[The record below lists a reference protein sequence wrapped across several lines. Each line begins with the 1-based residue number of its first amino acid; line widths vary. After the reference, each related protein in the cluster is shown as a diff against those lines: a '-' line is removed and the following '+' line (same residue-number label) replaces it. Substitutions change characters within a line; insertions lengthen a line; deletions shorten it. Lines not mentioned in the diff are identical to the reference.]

1 MNYLFFCHLKVQS
14 IAPILFLELFKN
26 QGDKKMDNKI
36 KKYQDILKKYTSKLE
51 IEVSSKQDPK
61 LNQLFIDAKNL
72 IIEHPNIKEEFL
84 DFYTDW
90 LKEEY
95 TLITKADLESSIR
108 IFMHISEKI
117 RELSSNTYKKDGIT
131 YVTLDESIL
140 DISSWL
146 PKKAIQD
153 VVKLIKKHEEQIE
166 EERIMKQKEK
176 LKQFLEDLKN
186 NDELLE
192 DFIKCVD
199 ND

>member
-1 MNYLFFCHLKVQS
+1 VQS

-72 IIEHPNIKEEFL
+72 IIKHPNIKEEFL

-192 DFIKCVD
+192 DFIKHVD
-199 ND
+199 NN

>member
-1 MNYLFFCHLKVQS
+1 M
-14 IAPILFLELFKN
+14 
-26 QGDKKMDNKI
+26 
-36 KKYQDILKKYTSKLE
+36 
-51 IEVSSKQDPK
+51 
-61 LNQLFIDAKNL
+61 
-72 IIEHPNIKEEFL
+72 
-84 DFYTDW
+84 
-90 LKEEY
+90 KEEY

-140 DISSWL
+140 DIGSWL

>member
-1 MNYLFFCHLKVQS
+1 
-14 IAPILFLELFKN
+14 
-26 QGDKKMDNKI
+26 MDDKI
-36 KKYQDILKKYTSKLE
+36 KEYQDILKRYTSKLE
-51 IEVSSKQDPK
+51 IEINSKQDPE
-61 LNQLFIDAKNL
+61 LTQLFNDTKKL
-72 IIEHPNIKEEFL
+72 VVEHPNIKEEFL

-90 LKEEY
+90 LKKEY

-108 IFMHISEKI
+108 ILIHISEKI

-140 DISSWL
+140 DIDSWL
-146 PKKAIQD
+146 PKEAIQD
-153 VVKLIKKHEEQIE
+153 VINVIKKHEEKIE

-192 DFIKCVD
+192 DFIKSVD